1 MTPDTQSAVRY
12 GADLGL
18 PVVDEAAFRNVVGH
32 FASGVTIVTTSDDD
46 RLYGTTVSAVSSLSS
61 EPPMMLVCLNRSSA
75 THDAVARSGRYAINI
90 LSSAQ
95 GDLARAFARKGDDKF
110 AGVTHS
116 LSPLGLPLLS
126 GTLAALECVVDET
139 ATGGTHTIFLG
150 RVVSAEAR
158 TGEPLAYYRGTFGNL
173 EHALETAA
181 YEGTRE
187 WVLRR
192 KTPLH
197 QPIDID
203 AVATALR
210 LEPALVNNALI
221 RLATESLVHGIA
233 GGSYEPTPMTVDLVD
248 NLYDARVTIET
259 GVIESYLEGASD
271 EQIIGVR
278 RLGEQV
284 LAMVPATADNLDS
297 FLELNLD
304 YHSAIVDLAGSRQ
317 LTSGYRALNIAT
329 VWRQTYQAEA
339 WQRQMGAAFL
349 PRITAAIESRDVATA
364 QTAVREQIEFVKAG
378 AKEVIAARGGQV

>member
-1 MTPDTQSAVRY
+1 MTTDTQSTVRY

-32 FASGVTIVTTSDDD
+32 FASGVTVVTTSDDD

-90 LSSAQ
+90 LSSSQ

-192 KTPLH
+192 NTPLH
-197 QPIDID
+197 HAIDVD

-221 RLATESLVHGIA
+221 RLATE
-233 GGSYEPTPMTVDLVD
+233 
-248 NLYDARVTIET
+248 T

-271 EQIIGVR
+271 EELIGVK
-278 RLGEQV
+278 RLGDQV
-284 LAMVPATADNLDS
+284 LAMVPATAENLDA

-317 LTSGYRALNIAT
+317 LTSGYRALNVAT

-349 PRITAAIESRDVATA
+349 PRITAAIENRDVAAA

-378 AKEVIAARGGQV
+378 AKEVIASRGGQV

>member
-18 PVVDEAAFRNVVGH
+18 PVVDETAFRNVVGH

-46 RLYGTTVSAVSSLSS
+46 QLYGTTVSAVSSLSS

-75 THDAVARSGRYAINI
+75 THDAVVRSGRYAINI

-116 LSPLGLPLLS
+116 LSPHGLPLLS

-158 TGEPLAYYRGTFGNL
+158 AGEPLAYYRGTFGNL

-181 YEGTRE
+181 YAGTRE

-221 RLATESLVHGIA
+221 RLATESLVHGTS
-233 GGSYEPTPMTVDLVD
+233 GGAYEPTPMTVELVD
-248 NLYDARVTIET
+248 NLYDARFTIET
-259 GVIESYLEGASD
+259 GVIESYLESASE

-284 LAMVPATADNLDS
+284 LAMVPATAENLDA
-297 FLELNLD
+297 FLEMNLD

-349 PRITAAIESRDVATA
+349 PRITSAIESRDIVAA
-364 QTAVREQIEFVKAG
+364 QAAVREQIEFVKAG